1 MPNLE
6 RTEKIMEILKE
17 KTYASV
23 DFLVEELRYS
33 PATVRRDLTYLAGQ
47 GLVKKYY
54 GGVSINKG
62 ARPLAVRERDHVED
76 KRALCIEAAK
86 LIQDGDTV
94 FIDGSSTTSY
104 MGELLLPHKNLT
116 VVTNSMKLA
125 IFLGEHGYPCIVTG
139 GSVCDTAMLGGPGSC
154 DIIEKMTFDVAL
166 LSMGVLSDEGYITRS
181 QSFQEMHR
189 LVLSLTVTSVYLCVR
204 GSLVKHVSRRMYA
217 RSIKGASFVI
227 GNSPFPRGLIEKY
240 PDACFI
246 STDK

>member
-6 RTEKIMEILKE
+6 RAEKIMEILKE

-23 DFLVEELRYS
+23 DFLVEELHYS

-54 GGVSINKG
+54 GGVSINKS

-86 LIQDGDTV
+86 LIKDGDTV
-94 FIDGSSTTSY
+94 FIDGASTTSY
-104 MGELLLPHKNLT
+104 MGELLLSYKDLT

-125 IFLGEHGYPCIVTG
+125 IFLGEHGYPCMVTG
-139 GSVCDTAMLGGPGSC
+139 GTVCDTAMLGGTNSC
-154 DIIEKMTFDVAL
+154 DIIEKMSFDVAL
-166 LSMGVLSDEGYITRS
+166 FAIGVLSDEGYVTRAE
-181 QSFQEMHR
+181 SFQEMQR
-189 LVLSLTVTSVYLCVR
+189 LVLSHTVTSAYLCVR
-204 GSLVKHVSRRMYA
+204 GALVKHVSRRMYS
-217 RSIKGASFVI
+217 RSIKGVTCVI
-227 GNSPFPRGLIEKY
+227 GNSPFPRSLVEKY
-240 PDACFI
+240 PDTRFI